1 VVSMSVCLSVCLCV
15 FLCLSV
21 FGTACP
27 IFTEIFVHVTYGR
40 GSVLFLQRSDTLCT
54 SDFMDDV
61 TFADKPRLVDVAIQL
76 KCSALAALGLAINCA
91 Q

>member
-1 VVSMSVCLSVCLCV
+1 MVSMSVCLSVCLCV

-21 FGTACP
+21 FGIACP

-76 KCSALAALGLAINCA
+76 KCSALAALGLAINCV